1 MEAKKN
7 PAISLQ
13 KEKPLFTLLGFIATC
28 SIAFICLSFTHY
40 SKAARANET
49 KELEDPDLVI
59 IPLIRSEEATA
70 KPKAEQVRLLIE
82 PITAEPTA
90 GNPVQAPETE
100 PSEPGESFGSET
112 VVAVSDTEA
121 IVEEVFELDALE
133 TLPEFPGGEAAMQA
147 FIRSVLRFPE
157 ACLYYGE
164 SGTVVV
170 NFIVEKD
177 GSVSNVRLQNPPI
190 GFDMDKEAL
199 RVVALM
205 PRFKPGTFKKRP
217 VRVQC
222 SMPLEFILND

>member
-40 SKAARANET
+40 SKAALSAET

-59 IPLIRSEEATA
+59 IPLIRSDESAA
-70 KPKAEQVRLLIE
+70 KPKAEQVRLQTEALTPQATE
-82 PITAEPTA
+82 S
-90 GNPVQAPETE
+90 NPVPDAETE
-100 PSEPGESFGSET
+100 PAEPEGSISSEAGI
-112 VVAVSDTEA
+112 AVSDTEA

-147 FIRSVLRFPE
+147 FIRSVLRFPQ

-190 GFDMDKEAL
+190 GFDMDEEAL

-205 PRFKPGTFKKRP
+205 PKFKPGTFKKRP